1 MTVSIALCTYNGERY
16 LRQQL
21 DSFLEQTILP
31 GEIVV
36 CDDGSTDATLTIV
49 HEYAAAHP
57 GIDWQIHR
65 NSHTLRAPANFEK
78 AIGLCTK
85 EVIFLSDQDDIW
97 EKEKIQRLV
106 HYLETEKSCEAV
118 FTNARLIDEKG
129 VPMPGTLLDNT
140 FFSAGLRKNFDKERL
155 FYWSILLGNIITG
168 ATMAIKRTALP
179 RILPFRLQLHRR
191 LWHDGYIGFRLM
203 AAGSMGYLDEPLIR
217 YRIHAA
223 QQVGLAGE
231 KDPFE
236 DSIVY
241 GEEHFPEL
249 SKAAYFTRYLSAYQ
263 FMKRLQL
270 HCSFA
275 WPVDQTIER
284 DYRQRRHDYLRSMSW
299 PARKGRLLKWWLLR
313 INDVS
318 LKDLFTQ

>member
-1 MTVSIALCTYNGERY
+1 MTVSIALCTYNGEKY

-31 GEIVV
+31 GEIIV
-36 CDDGSTDATLTIV
+36 CDDGSTDATLTIL

-57 GIDWQIHR
+57 GIDWLIHR

-85 EVIFLSDQDDIW
+85 EVIFLSDQDDTW
-97 EKEKIQRLV
+97 EKEKIQRMV
-106 HYLETEKSCEAV
+106 HYLETERDCEAV
-118 FTNARLIDEKG
+118 FTDARLIDGNGE
-129 VPMPGTLLDNT
+129 PMPGTLLDHT
-140 FFSAGLRKNFDKERL
+140 FFSAGLRKDFNKERL

-179 RILPFRLQLHRR
+179 RILPFQLHLHRK
-191 LWHDGYIGFRLM
+191 LWHDGWIGFRLM
-203 AAGSMGYLDEPLIR
+203 AEGRIGYLDEPLIR

-241 GEEHFPEL
+241 GGKHQPVLRKVE
-249 SKAAYFTRYLSAYQ
+249 YFTRYLAAWL
-263 FMKRLQL
+263 FMKRLQQR
-270 HCSFA
+270 CGFA

-284 DYRQRRHDYLRSMSW
+284 DYRQRRYDYFQSLSW

-318 LKDLFTQ
+318 LKDLLTL